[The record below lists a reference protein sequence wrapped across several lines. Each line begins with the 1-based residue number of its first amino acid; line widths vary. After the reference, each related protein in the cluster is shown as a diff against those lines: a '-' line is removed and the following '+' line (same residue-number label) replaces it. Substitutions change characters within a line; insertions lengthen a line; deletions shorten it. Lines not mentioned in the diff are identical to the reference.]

1 MIIVN
6 VFVHVKPEYIEE
18 FRIATLESARSSVKE
33 PGITRFDVLQ
43 DISDQEKFQLVE
55 VYRTQADSAK
65 HKDTR
70 HYKKWSQT
78 VMSMMAEPRRS
89 IRYAN
94 IYPDD
99 EGW

>member
-18 FRIATLESARSSVKE
+18 FRIATLENARSSVKE

-65 HKDTR
+65 HKDTP